1 MGGVIRYITKT
12 YFNNLASM
20 PNSGRDIDIFE
31 YCQYVMGTFEFHKL
45 LNMNWFYL
53 LLVVTM
59 ETIKGLLQNGNEINC
74 I

>member
-1 MGGVIRYITKT
+1 
-12 YFNNLASM
+12 M

-31 YCQYVMGTFEFHKL
+31 YCQYVMGTFECHKL

-53 LLVVTM
+53 LLVVTI
-59 ETIKGLLQNGNEINC
+59 ETIKGVLQNGNEINC

>member
-12 YFNNLASM
+12 YFNNLLSSM

-45 LNMNWFYL
+45 LNMN
-53 LLVVTM
+53 LVLPVS
-59 ETIKGLLQNGNEINC
+59 GCNHGNNGRPFAEWK
-74 I
+74 

>member
-1 MGGVIRYITKT
+1 
-12 YFNNLASM
+12 M

-31 YCQYVMGTFEFHKL
+31 YCQYVIGTFEFHKL

-59 ETIKGLLQNGNEINC
+59 EQSKAFCRMEMKLFVFNSG
-74 I
+74 